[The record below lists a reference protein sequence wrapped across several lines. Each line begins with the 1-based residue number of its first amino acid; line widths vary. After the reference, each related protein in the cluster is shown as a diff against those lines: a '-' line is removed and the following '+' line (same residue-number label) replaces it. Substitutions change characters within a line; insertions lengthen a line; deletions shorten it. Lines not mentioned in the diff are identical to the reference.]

1 EAERLGGLE
10 VDHQLELGRLQDWQ
24 IGGLGTL
31 QKATRVNSRLTIG
44 VLDAGAVAD
53 ESAGS
58 DVFAQRVH
66 RRNPEVV
73 GQGDY
78 LLTSAGEQGIGDDD
92 EGIVAPSCQRS
103 ERHVDLFLTGR
114 VENVY
119 RLSQGARRL
128 LHFFGVGIQA
138 LGIHEHRDLAGLWQQ
153 FAE

>member
-1 EAERLGGLE
+1 MAAATRLSQQHSCSFDHLVGAREQRLRNFEAERLGGLK

-44 VLDAGAVAD
+44 VLDAGAVTD

-66 RRNPEVV
+66 RRNPVVV

-92 EGIVAPSCQRS
+92 EGVVVPLCQ
-103 ERHVDLFLTGR
+103 
-114 VENVY
+114 
-119 RLSQGARRL
+119 
-128 LHFFGVGIQA
+128 
-138 LGIHEHRDLAGLWQQ
+138 
-153 FAE
+153 